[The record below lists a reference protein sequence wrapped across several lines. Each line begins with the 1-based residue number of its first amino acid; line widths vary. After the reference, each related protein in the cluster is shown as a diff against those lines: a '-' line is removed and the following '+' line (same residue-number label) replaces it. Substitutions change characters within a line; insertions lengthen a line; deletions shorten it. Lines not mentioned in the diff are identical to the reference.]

1 MNCTNSPKHIT
12 SAVNKITATQI
23 QFLLT
28 INCGCT
34 ARTQNLELP
43 TGSVH
48 CSEYI
53 KIDTSIKH
61 LINLPYLA
69 HFLIVDDFEV
79 LSADVILNDSIPIS
93 VSQLPLASL
102 EYKKLQTD
110 EEEAKMDLE
119 KAINSSKS
127 STKIYR
133 SLSHYLYNKLLQA
146 HDYTETFDVLNW
158 WSWLSIF
165 GMIAGFLA
173 LIGVGFLHFG
183 TKSILLAVAYNAPR
197 ARALPTLPQS
207 FDFGLQTT
215 PITGAN
221 THVFPDLR
229 QIAELLPAGI
239 TLLLILIL
247 LVLAMVFYGIEDLS
261 GITC

>member
-1 MNCTNSPKHIT
+1 
-12 SAVNKITATQI
+12 
-23 QFLLT
+23 
-28 INCGCT
+28 
-34 ARTQNLELP
+34 
-43 TGSVH
+43 
-48 CSEYI
+48 
-53 KIDTSIKH
+53 
-61 LINLPYLA
+61 
-69 HFLIVDDFEV
+69 
-79 LSADVILNDSIPIS
+79 
-93 VSQLPLASL
+93 
-102 EYKKLQTD
+102 
-110 EEEAKMDLE
+110 MDLE

-183 TKSILLAVAYNAPR
+183 TILLAVAYNAPR

-221 THVFPDLR
+221 TYVFPDLR
-229 QIAELLPAGI
+229 QIAELLPADI
-239 TLLLILIL
+239 TLLWILIL
-247 LVLAMVFYGIEDLS
+247 LILAMVFYGILKRRKLANTRTLVMLQVADGNKSFTTKFITLEFPPVFYKFEVQQFMFVDDLKQKLCYS
-261 GITC
+261 SSYLARA